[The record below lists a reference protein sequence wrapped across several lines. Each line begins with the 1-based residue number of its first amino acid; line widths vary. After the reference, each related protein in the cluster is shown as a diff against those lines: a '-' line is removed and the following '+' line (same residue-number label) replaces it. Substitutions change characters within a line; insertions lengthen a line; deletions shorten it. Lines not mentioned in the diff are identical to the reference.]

1 MQNNPDGELNAVKK
15 RLVLND
21 DAAGLLVEENHEVPE
36 GNPKV
41 TAIIEEE
48 VRDIM
53 APKTSANT
61 DLETTAA
68 VHKCEL
74 AVDRVDNIVAIGTI
88 IQVNVASSDQLIH
101 GVPLGKENMRVSV
114 VRAIVDDALLPIP
127 VKDEIVTVSDAIGTC
142 VA

>member
-1 MQNNPDGELNAVKK
+1 M
-15 RLVLND
+15 
-21 DAAGLLVEENHEVPE
+21 HE
-36 GNPKV
+36 
-41 TAIIEEE
+41 
-48 VRDIM
+48 
-53 APKTSANT
+53 
-61 DLETTAA
+61 
-68 VHKCEL
+68 CEL

-142 VA
+142 VAWPRNLVVIPGEKAPPKAIQQKVINQSYV